1 MVFYLSDGSNP
12 QSAKYQV
19 CQTCVMDT
27 SALEIMFDADGSCNY
42 CSAVRGKVGRTWFPD
57 NAGAKVIQRTL
68 EEVRKEGL
76 AAGRKFDSILGLS
89 GGIDSAVVARR
100 AVDAGLRPLA
110 VHVDG
115 GWNTEASVENVRKI
129 VDKLGLTLETI
140 IIDWEAMRKV
150 QLAFL
155 KSGTLNQD
163 IPQDHAF
170 FVSLYRTAIRRKIPV
185 ILSGVNYA
193 TESIEPGS
201 WGYSNSDGSHVRS
214 IYSAHGEGRLHSFP
228 IMPFKRFVRL
238 SRRGAF
244 RVVRPLDYGHYDPSD
259 EQSFLRTQ
267 LGWRPYGAKHEESL
281 FTHWF
286 QSSYLVKRYGIDKRR
301 GHLSSRIISGLTTRN
316 SALKQLEFPAATEDE
331 IARLNYAIAEKL
343 EIAVQ
348 ELENFILVP
357 HRSNHRYRAAFRDWT
372 SP

>member
-1 MVFYLSDGSNP
+1 MVFYLSESADP
-12 QSAKYQV
+12 QSGNYQV
-19 CQTCVMDT
+19 CRTCVMDT
-27 SALEIMFDADGSCNY
+27 SALEITFDADGACNY
-42 CSAVRGKVGRTWFPD
+42 CSAVRGKIGRTWFPN
-57 NAGAKVIQRTL
+57 NAGAKLMQSTL
-68 EEVRKEGL
+68 EGVRAEGL

-129 VDKLGLTLETI
+129 VDRLGLTLETI
-140 IIDWEAMRKV
+140 IIDWAAMRKV

-155 KSGTLNQD
+155 RSGTLNQD

-170 FVSLYRTAIRRKIPV
+170 FVSLYRVAMRRKIPV

-193 TESIEPGS
+193 TESVEPGS
-201 WGYSNSDGSHVRS
+201 WGYSNSDGRHLRS
-214 IYSAHGEGRLHSFP
+214 IYSAHGEGPLHPFP
-228 IMPFKRFVRL
+228 VMPFRKFVRL
-238 SRRGAF
+238 NNRGAF

-259 EQSFLRTQ
+259 EMPFLRTQ

-286 QSSYLVKRYGIDKRR
+286 QASYLVKRYGIDKRR

-316 SALKQLEFPAATEDE
+316 SALEQLESPAATENE
-331 IARLNYAIAEKL
+331 IAKLNYAVAEKL
-343 EIAVQ
+343 ELTVQ
-348 ELENFILVP
+348 ELEDLVLIP
-357 HRSNHRYRAAFRDWT
+357 HRSNHHYRTAFRDWT